1 MIRSRLQEQYG
12 RVLREDML
20 TLFNRPAALKNLE
33 CSIVLSGASML
44 SSETKYRAACILEI
58 LTGQRVAGGTC
69 EVGQE
74 DPLKKTITAEQQRDL
89 DKVRGAALRQ
99 SMQAAAAK
107 KQKGGGKP
115 GAGKAGGSI
124 SLTSEDLRKLGNGF
138 KLKTVLEGVSMFHF
152 LEKCREFYLPDVVGT
167 SSNPAAA
174 ADRSVLPDCGHPN
187 QMKHSYVTGHFE
199 RLSPALVARKSLR
212 PFENPNLATTSYLLR
227 SSDLLKFPDIE
238 LFFESMGSLVSREG
252 TDDTTT
258 LHLILRPTIKVG
270 PVPAGIEEL
279 AAVEAD
285 MGQLDNLKV
294 MNYLLSHYFNAYMRR
309 PRLSGFQ
316 LSS

>member
-1 MIRSRLQEQYG
+1 MIRSRLQEHYG

-20 TLFNRPAALKNLE
+20 TLFNRPATLKNLE

-58 LTGQRVAGGTC
+58 LTGQKVTGGTC

-74 DPLKKTITAEQQRDL
+74 DPLKKSITAEQQRDL

-99 SMQAAAAK
+99 SLQAAAAK

-115 GAGKAGGSI
+115 GANKAGSI
-124 SLTSEDLRKLGNGF
+124 SLTSDDLRKLGNGF
-138 KLKTVLEGVSMFHF
+138 KLKTVLEGVNMFHF
-152 LEKCREFYLPDVVGT
+152 LEKCREFYLPDVVGNN
-167 SSNPAAA
+167 SSVTET
-174 ADRSVLPDCGHPN
+174 RCLPECGHPN
-187 QMKHSYVTGHFE
+187 HMKHSYVTGHFE
-199 RLSPALVARKSLR
+199 RLSPAHVTRKSLR
-212 PFENPNLATTSYLLR
+212 PFDNPSLAATSYLLR

-252 TDDTTT
+252 TDDSTT
-258 LHLILRPTIKVG
+258 LHLILRPTLRVESS
-270 PVPAGIEEL
+270 PSDIEGLSE
-279 AAVEAD
+279 VNED

-294 MNYLLSHYFNAYMRR
+294 MNYLLSQYFNAYMRR
-309 PRLSGFQ
+309 PRLSMNP
-316 LSS
+316 